1 MATIFSKTETEK
13 QQHKLAQ
20 INDDLIKTKIIIDS
34 KTIDRMF
41 GVLFAMEDER
51 VGYNTIVSF
60 HQLFTHMDMNLYET
74 DVNCKK
80 YADKVYILADIL
92 DEICNT
98 RHKLMSQDDLYI
110 YIHENYTDDKYSK
123 LIPSLTKYIKKP
135 LSHEDLMSTIN
146 SATDRLNHLYLLS
159 YKQEIMN
166 AYSKIESGEYN
177 CYKTANEA
185 LQITLNS
192 LLTKMRQNRSTDS
205 TIKELNFHASNYNDQ
220 LIQLIKKIRD
230 NSRILMTGNK
240 RLNMLLSP
248 GFIGSNL
255 YIFAGLPNAGKTTI
269 LTKCA
274 LDICKYNYN
283 VTLKKPGRIP
293 TVLYITAEDTME
305 KMTMRIINNRLEDID
320 IKDESLTPEEIAE
333 MAINKGGL
341 NSDTGNNLYIKYCK
355 NQEID
360 TNDIYSYIEELDSDG
375 YEVIAVIVDYIKRIK
390 PIVYAKEERDQ
401 LKNISNDLRALS
413 IDYDIPVITAA
424 QMNRE
429 GSAAVEQAIAKGESD
444 VLKRMGKNNIGSSW
458 ALQENTDMM
467 IGINTEIDNL
477 TNQKYM
483 SFLKMKIRYKDEYGV
498 LYFATPYSKDGGR
511 LLDDYDLPEGQYV
524 STTSVAGR
532 AVAHPTRENYEQ
544 SGKKSD
550 DIDDEFFFTTGDEY
564 PTEDDSCFS
573 NASKVAH
580 KLLAFQPL
588 PVITRWVA

>member
-13 QQHKLAQ
+13 QQQKLAN
-20 INDDLIKTKIIIDS
+20 INDDLVKTKIVIDS

-41 GVLFAMEDER
+41 GVLFLMEDER

-60 HQLFTHMDMNLYET
+60 HKLFCNMDMSIYEN

-80 YADKVYILADIL
+80 YADKVYILMDVL
-92 DEICNT
+92 DEICSR
-98 RHKLMSQDDLYI
+98 RHKLMSPDDLDI
-110 YIHENYTDDKYSK
+110 YIHENYTDDKFTK
-123 LIPSLTKYIKKP
+123 LIPTLTKYIKKP
-135 LSHEDLMSTIN
+135 LSHSELSTTIN
-146 SATDRLNHLYLLS
+146 SVVDRLNYIYLVT

-166 AYSKIESGEYN
+166 AYSKLESGEYN
-177 CYKTANEA
+177 CYRAANEA
-185 LQITLNS
+185 LQLVLSS
-192 LLTKMRQNRSTDS
+192 LMTKMRQNRSTDS
-205 TIKELNFHASNYNDQ
+205 SIKEMNLAASNFNEV
-220 LIQLIKKIRD
+220 LISLVKKLRD

-248 GFIGSNL
+248 GFVGGNL

-274 LDICKYNYN
+274 LDICKYNHN
-283 VTLKKPGRIP
+283 VTVKNPDKKP
-293 TVLYITAEDTME
+293 TVLMITAEDTME
-305 KMTMRIINNRLEDID
+305 KMAQRIINNRLEDID
-320 IKDESLTPEEIAE
+320 IKDESLTVEEIVD

-341 NSDTGNNLYIKYCK
+341 NAETGNNLYIKYCK

-360 TNDIYSYIEELDSDG
+360 TNDIYSLVEELDSDG
-375 YEVIAVIVDYIKRIK
+375 YEVIAVVVDYIKRIK

-467 IGINTEIDNL
+467 IAINTEIDNL
-477 TNQKYM
+477 NNQKYM
-483 SFLKMKIRYKDEYGV
+483 SFLKMKIRYKDEYGL

-511 LLDDYDLPEGQYV
+511 LLDDYDMAEGQYV
-524 STTSVAGR
+524 STISIAGR
-532 AVAHPTRENYEQ
+532 AIVHPTRETYEE
-544 SGKKSD
+544 SGKNSEG
-550 DIDDEFFFTTGDEY
+550 IEDECFFTTDLDYEK
-564 PTEDDSCFS
+564 EEDSCFS
-573 NASKVAH
+573 NANKVSH
-580 KLLAFQPL
+580 K
-588 PVITRWVA
+588 VIKFIPTTTRWVS